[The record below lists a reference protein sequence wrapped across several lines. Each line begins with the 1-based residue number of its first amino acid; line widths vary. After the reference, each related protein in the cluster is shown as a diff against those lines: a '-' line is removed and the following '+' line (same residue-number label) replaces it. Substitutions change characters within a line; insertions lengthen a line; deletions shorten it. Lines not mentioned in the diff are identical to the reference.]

1 MVVVSKSHQAQFW
14 ASLVA
19 QMVKS
24 PPAMRDNWVRPL
36 DWEDPLE
43 RGRGDQPSLGSQRK
57 RCSSVARCVS
67 LRMSVCVMNT
77 DTCMY
82 ACVYVCMGVYLYL

>member
-1 MVVVSKSHQAQFW
+1 MCLQETLLSGAPLPGLLSMPTEA
-14 ASLVA
+14 ARGLTEVA
-19 QMVKS
+19 ENNCESYQPS
-24 PPAMRDNWVRPL
+24 
-36 DWEDPLE
+36 
-43 RGRGDQPSLGSQRK
+43 DQPSLGSQRK